1 MHGASTGHFRNQL
14 SASLIMQLS
23 HDSHAEY
30 QFTFRSHYAK
40 IDLIDYLGDTN
51 MTREEFDQHFAATQ
65 DTTEGFTDGQLDALN
80 DDVWEEIRM
89 LEMDEEVTAEHA
101 KTVMNR
107 IMNSWPHDGS
117 VRT

>member
-1 MHGASTGHFRNQL
+1 LRLLRPNHRLRGTTFGRPHGSC
-14 SASLIMQLS
+14 
-23 HDSHAEY
+23 HDLRGLFAADR
-30 QFTFRSHYAK
+30 Q

-51 MTREEFDQHFAATQ
+51 MTREEFDQYFAATQ